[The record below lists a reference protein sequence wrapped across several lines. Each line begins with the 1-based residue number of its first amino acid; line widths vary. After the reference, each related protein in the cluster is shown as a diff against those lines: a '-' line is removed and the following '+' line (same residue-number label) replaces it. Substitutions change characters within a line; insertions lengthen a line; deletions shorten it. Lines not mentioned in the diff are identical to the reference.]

1 MNKAEFKKLLEGVSD
16 TYKDFVNGMLLSVK
30 TDEDRNRVANFIS
43 EHPSADT
50 SDIADFF
57 FDEIKHLPRYD

>member
-1 MNKAEFKKLLEGVSD
+1 MDRAEFKKLLEGVSD
-16 TYKDFVNGMLLSVK
+16 TYIDFVNGMLLSVK
-30 TDEDRNRVANFIS
+30 TDDDRDRIAGFIM

-57 FDEIKHLPRYD
+57 FDEIKHFPKYE

>member
-1 MNKAEFKKLLEGVSD
+1 MNKADFKGILESVSD
-16 TYKDFVNGMLLSVK
+16 SYKDFVNGMLLSVK
-30 TDEDRNRVANFIS
+30 TDEDRDRIADFIK

-57 FDEIKHLPRYD
+57 FDEIKHLSKYE

>member
-1 MNKAEFKKLLEGVSD
+1 MNKSEFKKILENVSD

-30 TDEDRNRVANFIS
+30 TDEDREKVASFINDN
-43 EHPSADT
+43 PNADT

-57 FDEIKHLPRYD
+57 FDEVKHIPKYN